1 MVAISYVIPHKDRN
15 GLLETHLRAMENQIF
30 KDYEIIVVDDGSDFV
45 PDWAIGN
52 KYWSGPGGARS
63 YGASVAKGDIIL
75 FVGDDA
81 LPSEDLLLRH
91 WFAHETNPDADV
103 VQGYTMFHPSV
114 MGTSFMDF
122 LDKSGFQANWQSL
135 KEKDGSWKRDA
146 TGFFLTT
153 NVSLKRDSW
162 ERLGDFSQRFNRAAW
177 EDIEMGV
184 RLQRR
189 HFKTIFEPSAMNFHF
204 HGYTYQEFCKR
215 QKIEGAERLN
225 VCLEH
230 PEMGPS
236 LIQPQ
241 MLRDVANVEE
251 TEIVNNGAAIVN
263 VTIPKL
269 KEVQYGIWTEGLQ
282 IMSLLGLVGEIDR
295 RSGLF
300 NVFKHLHTPEEVSM
314 ALMGIRAIEK
324 KDLGYGQHVKT
335 WLLDK
340 VKGNWAVYM
349 FAAEIDKI
357 CNDKEMASRFWSK
370 AKELAPNEGW
380 VKQWQSS

>member
-1 MVAISYVIPHKDRN
+1 
-15 GLLETHLRAMENQIF
+15 MENQVF
-30 KDYEIIVVDDGSDFV
+30 KDYEIIVVDDGSDIV
-45 PDWAIGN
+45 PDGAIGN

-91 WFAHETNPDADV
+91 WFAHEMNPDVDV

-114 MGTSFMDF
+114 MGAYFMHF
-122 LDKSGFQANWQSL
+122 LDNSGFQANWQSL
-135 KEKDGSWKRDA
+135 KEKDGSWKKDA

-162 ERLGDFSQRFNRAAW
+162 ERLGNFSQRFNRAAW

-189 HFKTIFEPSAMNFHF
+189 HFKTVFEPSVMNFHF

-215 QKIEGAERLN
+215 QKIEGAERFN

-236 LIQPQ
+236 LIQPKAI
-241 MLRDVANVEE
+241 RDVLASVEE
-251 TEIVNNGAAIVN
+251 VEIVNNGATVASM
-263 VTIPKL
+263 TIPKMR
-269 KEVQYGIWTEGLQ
+269 EVQYGIWGEGLQ
-282 IMSLLGLVGEIDR
+282 IMSILGLIDEIGR
-295 RSGLF
+295 RGVLF
-300 NVFKHLHTPEEVSM
+300 NIFPHLHTQEEVSM
-314 ALMGIRAIEK
+314 ALTGIRAIEK
-324 KDLGYGQHVKT
+324 GDLGYGQHVKT
-335 WLLDK
+335 WLLDRTK
-340 VKGNWAVYM
+340 NNWAIYM
-349 FAAEIDKI
+349 FAAEIDKV
-357 CNDKEMASRFWSK
+357 CNDKEMANLFWGK
-370 AKELAPNEGW
+370 AREIAPNEGW
-380 VKQWQSS
+380 VKQWQNS